1 MCKFRNIPIYSGN
14 TDPQDMAGGWGVL
27 APKLLFSCIP
37 RTIGSDQ
44 GCLTLLP
51 SYCQKPCNWI
61 KYPLAPEAWFVRLAP
76 VMRSHSSRP
85 NEMLCLWSS
94 FCQGESLSLA
104 PQGCA
109 SVWTK
114 CSHVESQAVCV
125 LAVGTFAL
133 HKQSLSWAMMVWR
146 CGVCIICASS
156 RLSDIETLRTSASAH
171 DQLWTLYPVQVDPTN
186 QLQGKWIR
194 FKR

>member
-109 SVWTK
+109 SVGLNAPVLNPRQCVCWQWAPLPSTSRV
-114 CSHVESQAVCV
+114 CHGLWWFGDVVCV
-125 LAVGTFAL
+125 SFVHHPGFLT
-133 HKQSLSWAMMVWR
+133 
-146 CGVCIICASS
+146 
-156 RLSDIETLRTSASAH
+156 
-171 DQLWTLYPVQVDPTN
+171 
-186 QLQGKWIR
+186 
-194 FKR
+194 

>member
-1 MCKFRNIPIYSGN
+1 MHKFRNIPIYAGN

-76 VMRSHSSRP
+76 VMRSHSSRS

-114 CSHVESQAVCV
+114 CSRVESQAVCV

-133 HKQSLSWAMMVWR
+133 HKQSESVMGYDGLAMWCVYHL
-146 CGVCIICASS
+146 CIIQAFWHRDTKNVSVCPWSVMNTIPS
-156 RLSDIETLRTSASAH
+156 PSLSH
-171 DQLWTLYPVQVDPTN
+171 
-186 QLQGKWIR
+186 
-194 FKR
+194 